1 LKFKVQALPSE
12 ASAEEGFKVQS
23 SSFALRSFS
32 GGGVQALPSEAS
44 AEEGFKVLSSVFC
57 SWQMAAKKNGH

>member
-1 LKFKVQALPSE
+1 LKFKVQGSR
-12 ASAEEGFKVQS
+12 FKVQGS
-23 SSFALRSFS
+23 KFK
-32 GGGVQALPSEAS
+32 VQALPSEAS